1 MRKLLIPC
9 LLALLATACAK
20 QGFPSGGPKDTA
32 PPVPVGCQPA
42 NESRNFDGN
51 RFFVEFDEYVVLKDA
66 ANNVLV
72 SPPLKQT
79 PEYKTK
85 GRGFVVQMADT
96 LQPNTTYLFQFK
108 EAIADFTEGNVL
120 PSYEYVF
127 STGDAMD
134 TMMLAGSVLQARNGK
149 PWTETVSVLAYRDS
163 RFTAD
168 STDTIATWG
177 QPDLVTR
184 CDKEGHF
191 AFHYIPTG
199 RYRLV
204 AVADKNRN
212 LRVDPADAVAWDTTF
227 VQAVDSIDSASAP
240 RLFISAP
247 ERQQQR
253 LLKAEFTNKH
263 HIEIT
268 TAVPMQ
274 QPIVA
279 GDSVVQH
286 LGSRGDTLHLWLV
299 HETSDTVHL
308 TLFDASG
315 LADTLHLRYRPTTRK
330 GGRNA
335 ATIKAEPKLMSALC
349 SGSNAFYDELWL
361 AFANPIKATAESL
374 EAEVMLMTDSSTTHY
389 SITLDS
395 TGLRARIEASLRSG
409 ERYRIRLRDSL
420 FTDLYGTP
428 TDSLVFTL
436 TPKDYG
442 TLKVKLNNMTGKP
455 LVVEVLDNRDTVVA
469 HKQLMGLD
477 GEMAFTHLKAG
488 EYRLRAVVDADSNGR
503 WTPGNY
509 RLGRQPEECIVYD
522 KTLQLREKWEME
534 EQWTVGA
541 PMKRRILELGSG
553 LKGRLPNR
561 IER

>member
-9 LLALLATACAK
+9 LLTLLATACAK
-20 QGFPSGGPKDTA
+20 QGFPSGGPKDTT
-32 PPVPVGCQPA
+32 PPTPVGCQPA
-42 NESRNFDGN
+42 NESRNFSGR

-72 SPPLKQT
+72 SPPLKQA

-85 GRGFVVQMADT
+85 GHGFVVQMADT
-96 LQPNTTYLFQFK
+96 LLPNTTYLFQFK

-134 TMMLAGSVLQARNGK
+134 TLMLAGSVVQARNGK
-149 PWTETVSVLAYRDS
+149 PWAETVSVLAYRDS

-168 STDTIATWG
+168 STDTIATCG

-191 AFHYIPTG
+191 AFHYIPAG

-212 LRVDPADAVAWDTTF
+212 LRVDPADAVAWDTSF
-227 VQAVDSIDSASAP
+227 MQAVESIDSASAP

-247 ERQQQR
+247 ERLQQR

-263 HIEIT
+263 HIEII
-268 TAVPMQ
+268 TAAPMQ

-299 HETSDTVHL
+299 HETDDTVHL

-315 LADTLHLRYRPTTRK
+315 LADTMHLRYRRPARK
-330 GGRNA
+330 NGRNA
-335 ATIKAEPKLMSALC
+335 ATQQAEPKLMSALC
-349 SGSNAFYDELWL
+349 AGNNAFYDELWL
-361 AFANPIKATAESL
+361 AFANPVTATAKSL
-374 EAEVMLMTDSSTTHY
+374 EAEVMLMSDSSTTQY
-389 SITLDS
+389 PITLDS
-395 TGLRARIEASLRSG
+395 TGLRARIVAALRSG

-420 FTDLYGTP
+420 FTDIYGTP

-436 TPKDYG
+436 NPKDYG
-442 TLKVKLNNMTGKP
+442 TLKVKMNNMTGKP

-469 HKQLMGLD
+469 HKLLTNTD
-477 GEMAFTHLKAG
+477 SELIFTHLKAG
-488 EYRLRAVVDADSNGR
+488 DYRLRAVVDADSNGR
-503 WTPGNY
+503 WTPGDY

-541 PMKRRILELGSG
+541 PTRRRTPEIASG
-553 LKGRLPNR
+553 PKGRLLNR

>member
-1 MRKLLIPC
+1 
-9 LLALLATACAK
+9 
-20 QGFPSGGPKDTA
+20 
-32 PPVPVGCQPA
+32 
-42 NESRNFDGN
+42 
-51 RFFVEFDEYVVLKDA
+51 
-66 ANNVLV
+66 
-72 SPPLKQT
+72 
-79 PEYKTK
+79 
-85 GRGFVVQMADT
+85 
-96 LQPNTTYLFQFK
+96 
-108 EAIADFTEGNVL
+108 
-120 PSYEYVF
+120 
-127 STGDAMD
+127 
-134 TMMLAGSVLQARNGK
+134 
-149 PWTETVSVLAYRDS
+149 
-163 RFTAD
+163 
-168 STDTIATWG
+168 
-177 QPDLVTR
+177 
-184 CDKEGHF
+184 
-191 AFHYIPTG
+191 
-199 RYRLV
+199 
-204 AVADKNRN
+204 
-212 LRVDPADAVAWDTTF
+212 
-227 VQAVDSIDSASAP
+227 
-240 RLFISAP
+240 
-247 ERQQQR
+247 
-253 LLKAEFTNKH
+253 
-263 HIEIT
+263 
-268 TAVPMQ
+268 
-274 QPIVA
+274 
-279 GDSVVQH
+279 VVQH

-315 LADTLHLRYRPTTRK
+315 LSDTLHLRYRPTTRK
-330 GGRNA
+330 SGRNA

-361 AFANPIKATAESL
+361 AFANPIKTTAERL
-374 EAEVMLMTDSSTTHY
+374 EAEVMLMADSSTTHY
-389 SITLDS
+389 PITLDS

-409 ERYRIRLRDSL
+409 ERYRIRLCDSL
-420 FTDLYGTP
+420 FTDIYGTP

-509 RLGRQPEECIVYD
+509 RLGRPPEECIVYD